1 MIKDVVELLTDLG
14 LSDSEA
20 KVYLASLELGPTSVQ
35 KIAKKADYSR
45 TATYDII
52 DSLKEHGL
60 MSTYEKGKKRYFAAE
75 DPENAVLH
83 FRDRVEGLKS
93 KLEKL
98 ENKLP
103 EVEMMAGGERPTV
116 RFYEG
121 EEAVFAAFHDAEQ
134 VQPDVLY
141 EVSDYE
147 YVREHFET
155 DTLKRA
161 REATKDTHIKIL
173 HHGDLVN
180 PLPNQEYCK
189 LLPDLDKFEGDIWI
203 YENRVVFVTFYGKTM
218 TVIIESQPLADVA
231 RVLFQAAWRICGTHH
246 EVMTKDKWD
255 KIQKNEKDGG
265 DK

>member
-1 MIKDVVELLTDLG
+1 MIKGVVELLTDLG

-20 KVYLASLELGPTSVQ
+20 KVYLSSLELGPTSVQ

-52 DSLKEHGL
+52 DALQEKGL
-60 MSTYEKGKKRYFAAE
+60 MSTYERGKKRYFTAE

-83 FRDRVEGLKS
+83 FRDRVDGLKS

-98 ENKLP
+98 ENVLP
-103 EVEMMAGGERPTV
+103 EIEMMAGGERPKV

-121 EEAVFAAFHDAEQ
+121 EEAVMVAFHDVEK
-134 VQPDVLY
+134 VQPDILY
-141 EVSDYE
+141 EVTDYD
-147 YVREHFET
+147 YVRENIDQDVLDKARGHLEG
-155 DTLKRA
+155 LKL
-161 REATKDTHIKIL
+161 KLL
-173 HHGDLVN
+173 HHGEVKY

-203 YENRVVFVTFYGKTM
+203 YENRVVFVTFFGKTI

-231 RVLFQAAWRICGTHH
+231 RVLFEAAWRICGTHH
-246 EVMTKDKWD
+246 EVKTIDD
-255 KIQKNEKDGG
+255 FEE
-265 DK
+265 